1 MSTASTF
8 EREMLELINQERT
21 SRGLNPLQLE
31 TQLNDSSEDHSTW
44 MLDTDTF
51 SHTGSGGSSATQRMQ
66 NAGFDLEGNWRTGE
80 NIAWQS
86 ERGQPGI
93 SDDVAQL
100 HQNLMNSP
108 GHRANILNPD
118 FKYIGIG
125 IETGDMQ
132 GFDAVMVTQNFAAT
146 DAAVMLDNGNTNTPL
161 VPPTTPDEVAVP
173 EEPEPET
180 PDTDVTETE
189 EPEPETPNTDVTET
203 EEPEPETPDT
213 DVTETEEPEPEAP
226 DTDVT
231 ETEEPEPETSD
242 TDVTETEEPE
252 PEAPDTDVTETEEPE
267 PETPDTDV
275 TETEEPEPETPDT
288 DVTETEEPE
297 PETPDTDVT
306 ETEEPEPET
315 PDTDVTETEEPELET
330 PDVDVVDGGEAETFC
345 FDVQAFLDEIAS
357 FLENLQAQFDEF
369 NWGDDMNG
377 DTDVA
382 DTDDIDMMPTADATP
397 ETESEPAGT
406 ETADVDDCDIT
417 IVNFFHFDCMMDAA

>member
-1 MSTASTF
+1 MSTASTY
-8 EREMLELINQERT
+8 EREMLALINQERT

-44 MLDTDTF
+44 MLNTDTF

-66 NAGFDLEGNWRTGE
+66 NAGFDLEGSWRTGE

-86 ERGQPGI
+86 ERGAPGI

-146 DAAVMLDNGNTNTPL
+146 DAAVMLDNGNTNAPP
-161 VPPTTPDEVAVP
+161 VPPTTPDEVAEP
-173 EEPEPET
+173 EEPETETPDTDVTETEEPGTETPGTEEPTPETPDTDVTETEEPDPET

-189 EPEPETPNTDVTET
+189 EPEPETPGT
-203 EEPEPETPDT
+203 EEPTPETPDT

-231 ETEEPEPETSD
+231 ETEDPQ
-242 TDVTETEEPE
+242 
-252 PEAPDTDVTETEEPE
+252 
-267 PETPDTDV
+267 PETPDT
-275 TETEEPEPETPDT
+275 E
-288 DVTETEEPE
+288 
-297 PETPDTDVT
+297 
-306 ETEEPEPET
+306 
-315 PDTDVTETEEPELET
+315 
-330 PDVDVVDGGEAETFC
+330 VVDGGEPEAFC
-345 FDVQAFLDEIAS
+345 FDIQAFLDEIAS

-369 NWGDDMNG
+369 DWRDDMNDG
-377 DTDVA
+377 TDVA
-382 DTDDIDMMPTADATP
+382 DVDDVDTLPTIDTTP
-397 ETESEPAGT
+397 ETEIEPVDT
-406 ETADVDDCDIT
+406 ETAEDDGCDVFMINIFT
-417 IVNFFHFDCMMDAA
+417 HDCMMDAA

>member
-8 EREMLELINQERT
+8 EREMLGLINQERT

-44 MLDTDTF
+44 MLNTDTF

-66 NAGFDLEGNWRTGE
+66 GAGFDLEGSWRTGE

-86 ERGQPGI
+86 ERGAPGI

-125 IETGDMQ
+125 VETGDMQ

-146 DAAVMLDNGNTNTPL
+146 DAAVMLDNGNTNTPP

-173 EEPEPET
+173 EEPEVET

-189 EPEPETPNTDVTET
+189 EPGTETPGTEEPTPETPDIDVTET

-213 DVTETEEPEPEAP
+213 DVTETEEPEPEMP
-226 DTDVT
+226 DT
-231 ETEEPEPETSD
+231 E
-242 TDVTETEEPE
+242 
-252 PEAPDTDVTETEEPE
+252 
-267 PETPDTDV
+267 
-275 TETEEPEPETPDT
+275 
-288 DVTETEEPE
+288 
-297 PETPDTDVT
+297 
-306 ETEEPEPET
+306 
-315 PDTDVTETEEPELET
+315 
-330 PDVDVVDGGEAETFC
+330 VVDGGEPEAFC
-345 FDVQAFLDEIAS
+345 FDVQAFLDEIAN

-369 NWGDDMNG
+369 DWEDDMNG

-382 DTDDIDMMPTADATP
+382 GTDDVDMMPTADATS

-406 ETADVDDCDIT
+406 ETADVDDCDI
-417 IVNFFHFDCMMDAA
+417 IMVNFFNFDCMMDAA

>member
-8 EREMLELINQERT
+8 EREMLGLINQERT

-66 NAGFDLEGNWRTGE
+66 DAGFDLEGNWRTGE

-146 DAAVMLDNGNTNTPL
+146 DAAVMLDNGNTNTPP

-189 EPEPETPNTDVTET
+189 EPEPETPDTDVTET

-213 DVTETEEPEPEAP
+213 DVTEP
-226 DTDVT
+226 
-231 ETEEPEPETSD
+231 
-242 TDVTETEEPE
+242 
-252 PEAPDTDVTETEEPE
+252 EEPE

-315 PDTDVTETEEPELET
+315 PDTDVTETEEPEPET

-382 DTDDIDMMPTADATP
+382 DTDDIDMMPTVDVTP

-417 IVNFFHFDCMMDAA
+417 MVNFFHFDCMMDAA